1 MRKLNIIEFIIL
13 IIAQMLLGVGIF
25 YAILIKQSNI
35 CISLMAIFVWLIFTI
50 PLDVYTYIVDIRDK
64 SK

>member
-1 MRKLNIIEFIIL
+1 MRKLNITEFIIL
-13 IIAQMLLGVGIF
+13 IIAQILLGVGIF
-25 YAILIKQSNI
+25 YAISIKQPNI

-50 PLDVYTYIVDIRDK
+50 PLDVYTYIVDIRGK